1 MNQYKNGIKF
11 RELLIPCFNSRRT
24 HIYLNIN
31 SVSEGLYIS
40 YHRHFGQQL
49 DIHIRY
55 MSTLHSPHLSYLAC
69 SRYIAPKRFV
79 FDEVHQEKSI
89 RHSPPCGA
97 THIKEHMIEVIVV
110 MLCYDYTL
118 NINIEIKEVCNQNR
132 EYCIYSP
139 NCIRG
144 FVTLCSG
151 TSCRC
156 DTFNLIYEYAQE
168 ALGIICQLRYMI
180 KKLHHL
186 HLQLD

>member
-1 MNQYKNGIKF
+1 MSEESHIFEMNQYKNGIKF

-69 SRYIAPKRFV
+69 WRYIAPKRFV

-110 MLCYDYTL
+110 MLCYVMIILYFGSTIL
-118 NINIEIKEVCNQNR
+118 ILKLKKHAIKTENIAFIHLTASEGSLLFAAELLADAILS
-132 EYCIYSP
+132 ISSMS
-139 NCIRG
+139 
-144 FVTLCSG
+144 TH
-151 TSCRC
+151 
-156 DTFNLIYEYAQE
+156 
-168 ALGIICQLRYMI
+168 
-180 KKLHHL
+180 KKH
-186 HLQLD
+186 